1 MSEFNNKSI
10 SGIMQAAE
18 NYYRIRKENT
28 TVAAQLKTKYVGDLL
43 KEETAKLDRE
53 TEHAKSALNEAV
65 EQSRETMLKAAIA
78 RKNEVAEAGKI
89 EALDGANV
97 SPDYKLL
104 ELPVVLTA
112 QELQTLFDRH
122 QNNPV
127 FVRALTA
134 YAEKHKLNH
143 SVNFVNSYDRLIA
156 GIQDVFSHLANK
168 TRGEGSFRVLQ
179 DNPHLLQKMDDRL
192 TALYEATKPKA

>member
-1 MSEFNNKSI
+1 MSEIQNTSI
-10 SGIMQAAE
+10 TEIMQAAE
-18 NYYRIRKENT
+18 DYYRIRKENAT
-28 TVAAQLKTKYVGDLL
+28 AAAALKTKYVGDLL
-43 KEETAKLDRE
+43 KEESAKLDRE

-78 RKNEVAEAGKI
+78 RKNEAAEAGQK
-89 EALDGANV
+89 ASLDSANIT
-97 SPDYKLL
+97 SDYRLL
-104 ELPVVLTA
+104 ELPVTLTA

-127 FVRALTA
+127 FVRALSG

-143 SVNFVNSYDRLIA
+143 SVNFQNSHDRLIA
-156 GIQDVFSHLANK
+156 GILDVTADLANK
-168 TRGEGSFRVLQ
+168 TRGEGGYAVLR

-192 TALYEATKPKA
+192 STLYEATQPKA